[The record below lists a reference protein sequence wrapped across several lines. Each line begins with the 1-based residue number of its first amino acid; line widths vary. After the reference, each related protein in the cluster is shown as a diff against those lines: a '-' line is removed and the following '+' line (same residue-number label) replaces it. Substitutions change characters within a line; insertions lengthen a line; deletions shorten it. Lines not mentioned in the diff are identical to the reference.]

1 MFRKGLTLSF
11 VTAALL
17 LATSTAAQADDR
29 RSFRAGQ
36 LRVVTQNLYV
46 GGDILLPLSVPPE
59 QFPAA
64 AAEVIGQ
71 ILATNYPER
80 AIELAELLR
89 HDWPHLVGLQEVYIV
104 KICLDETQLVCP
116 LDQDYLE
123 ILLDNLNHRFSWYR
137 EVATVTNIDL
147 QNLPA
152 TLPDGTPVYVS
163 ITDRDVILA
172 HRFVRTDNAIA
183 ENYQTVL
190 PVENPLLPPDFAVLR
205 GYTMVDAV
213 VWGREY
219 RFVNTHLEVR
229 GEGSDLEPFFR
240 AVQAGQALELVSALQ
255 PDTHAQVVV
264 GDFNSDPLDGP
275 IVDCLLPD
283 GMGGFV
289 PSICPT
295 PYAVMAGAIVPGV
308 AYTDVWLERRGP
320 FDFGYTCCQ
329 ATLLDNVI
337 SQLDERID
345 LIWARQATDYV
356 GPPFLRSVR
365 ANVIGEEPRDKT
377 FPSGLWPS
385 DHAGVS
391 AKIILFTPK

>member
-1 MFRKGLTLSF
+1 MFRKGLTLTF

-17 LATSTAAQADDR
+17 LATSTAAQADDW

-46 GGDILLPLSVPPE
+46 GGDILLPLSVPPQ

-104 KICLDETQLVCP
+104 KICLDETQLVCL

-152 TLPDGTPVYVS
+152 TLPDGTSVYVS

-183 ENYQTVL
+183 ENYQAVL
-190 PVENPLLPPDFAVLR
+190 PVDNPLLPPGFAVLR

-219 RFVNTHLEVR
+219 RFVNTHLEVK

-240 AVQAGQALELVSALQ
+240 AVQAGQALELVSTLQ
-255 PDTHAQVVV
+255 SDTHVQVVV

-289 PSICPT
+289 PGICPT

-308 AYTDVWLERRGP
+308 VYTDVWLERRGP

-329 ATLLDNVI
+329 ATVLDNAI
-337 SQLDERID
+337 SQLDERVD

-391 AKIILFTPK
+391 AKMILFAPK